1 MKKLLAVLL
10 AVSLVFAFGACADT
24 TSQGDTP
31 QIPTEKPA
39 EPAYVTAANVDME
52 KLNVVIETQF
62 GDIHVALNPEVAPIT
77 VTNFQKL
84 VGEGFYDGLTFH
96 RVIDGFMIQGGASQ
110 TKKAECIKG
119 EFTANGVENPLLHKR
134 GVISMARTDEPNSAN
149 SQFFI
154 MHADAEHLDGQYAA
168 FGQVTEGIEVVDEI
182 VMRSPIEDSNG
193 TVATKNQI
201 KINRIYFK

>member
-10 AVSLVFAFGACADT
+10 AVGLVFAFGACADT

-31 QIPTEKPA
+31 QIPTEVPA
-39 EPAYVTAANVDME
+39 EPKYVTTANVDME
-52 KLNVVIETQF
+52 KLNVVIETEL
-62 GDIHVALNPEVAPIT
+62 GDIHVELNPEVAPIT

-84 VGEGFYDGLTFH
+84 VGENFYEGLTFH
-96 RVIDGFMIQGGASQ
+96 RVMDGFMIQGGASQ
-110 TKKAECIKG
+110 TKKADRIKG
-119 EFTANGVENPLLHKR
+119 EFSANGVNNTLKHTR

-154 MHADAEHLDGQYAA
+154 MHADYPSLDGQYAA
-168 FGQVTEGIEVVDEI
+168 FGQVTEGMEVVDEI
-182 VMRSPIEDSNG
+182 VMRSPVEDSNG

>member
-31 QIPTEKPA
+31 QIPSPKPK
-39 EPAYVTAANVDME
+39 YVTTANVDME
-52 KLNVVIETQF
+52 KLNVVIETEL
-62 GDIHVALNPEVAPIT
+62 GDIHVALNPDVAPIT

-84 VGEGFYDGLTFH
+84 VSENFYEGLTFH
-96 RVIDGFMIQGGASQ
+96 RVIEGFMIQGGASAA
-110 TKKAECIKG
+110 KKAEPIKG
-119 EFTANGVENPLLHKR
+119 EFSANGVGNTLLHTR
-134 GVISMARTDEPNSAN
+134 GVISMARTDDPNSAN

-154 MHADAEHLDGQYAA
+154 MHADYPSLDGQYAA
-168 FGQVTEGIEVVDEI
+168 FGEVTEGIEVVDAI
-182 VMRSPIEDSNG
+182 VKNSPVEDDNG
-193 TVATKNQI
+193 TVAAENQI

>member
-10 AVSLVFAFGACADT
+10 AVSLVIAFGACAYT

-31 QIPTEKPA
+31 QIPTQK
-39 EPAYVTAANVDME
+39 PAYVTTSNVDAE
-52 KLNVVIETQF
+52 KLNVVIETEL
-62 GDIHVALNPEVAPIT
+62 GDIHVALDPEAAPIT

-96 RVIDGFMIQGGASQ
+96 RVMDGFMIQGGASQ
-110 TKKAECIKG
+110 TKKAERIKG
-119 EFTANGVENPLLHKR
+119 EFAANGVENPILHTR
-134 GVISMARTDEPNSAN
+134 GVISMARTNEPNSAN

-154 MHADAEHLDGQYAA
+154 MHADAPHLDGQYAA